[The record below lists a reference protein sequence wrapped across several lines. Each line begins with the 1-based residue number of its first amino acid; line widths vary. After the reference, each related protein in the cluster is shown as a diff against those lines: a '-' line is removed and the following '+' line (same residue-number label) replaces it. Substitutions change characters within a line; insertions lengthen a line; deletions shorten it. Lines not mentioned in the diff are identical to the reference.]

1 MQSSPIFFILFWH
14 IDNFIAVSELLQKEK
29 SISEGLQTS
38 IYLRNKLNLELSV
51 QLIQSG
57 SRDVLSG

>member
-29 SISEGLQTS
+29 SISEGLQTF

-57 SRDVLSG
+57 SRHVLSG